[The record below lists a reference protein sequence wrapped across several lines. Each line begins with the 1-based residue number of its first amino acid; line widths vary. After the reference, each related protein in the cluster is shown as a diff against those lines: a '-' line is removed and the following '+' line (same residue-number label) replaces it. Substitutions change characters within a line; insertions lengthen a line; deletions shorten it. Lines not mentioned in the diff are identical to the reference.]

1 MSKDLSKHI
10 ALLGLHQLSIGMKD
24 RINDQGLDM
33 LLMYDQ
39 DVLHLLVFAVKET
52 LAVLALVSHSRLESI
67 KIPVLEEMLPII
79 FTIGCKA

>member
-1 MSKDLSKHI
+1 VFKGGAMRRRRKEKANVLTHYEIQAMSKDLSKHI

-24 RINDQGLDM
+24 RIDDQGLDM

-52 LAVLALVSHSRLESI
+52 LAV
-67 KIPVLEEMLPII
+67 
-79 FTIGCKA
+79 